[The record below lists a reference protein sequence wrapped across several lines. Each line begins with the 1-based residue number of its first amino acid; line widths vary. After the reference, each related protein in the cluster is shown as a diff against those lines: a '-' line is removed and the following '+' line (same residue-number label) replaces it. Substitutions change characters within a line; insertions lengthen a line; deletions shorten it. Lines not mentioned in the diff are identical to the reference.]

1 MKPVC
6 TIRRESAKNNW
17 WVIFEFWILVTE
29 YPVLRFRVAD
39 IHVSHL
45 SS

>member
-17 WVIFEFWILVTE
+17 RVMFEFWILVTE
-29 YPVLRFRVAD
+29 NSIF
-39 IHVSHL
+39 
-45 SS
+45 